1 MQNTS
6 AVKWVIPFFVHKHN
20 VDIASAKGIKH
31 RQTEMEKPIF
41 CLRTKTCCETLEG
54 EMG

>member
-41 CLRTKTCCETLEG
+41 LSKDHDMLQNT
-54 EMG
+54 